1 MFLLSKQTCWKR
13 CRVGKTI
20 VNKRTMLIKGFQSLR
35 LTFGLLL
42 LLVVFIFQAKDSV
55 KAHLNTDTNIE
66 ISLELLQHMPRERKT
81 EMEGAQHSLDFC
93 LKAYPF
99 NTAAFWVVA
108 IRFHKEMFNLLLVK
122 DFSFHSIHV
131 WLVHCARLDC
141 TAHTEIFVCFN
152 VNRILYICID
162 EMNMKHVHKRHDQSI
177 SEIKP
182 KLVSFLL

>member
-1 MFLLSKQTCWKR
+1 MFLLSKQTCWKG

-35 LTFGLLL
+35 LTLGLLL
-42 LLVVFIFQAKDSV
+42 LLVVFIFQAMDSI
-55 KAHLNTDTNIE
+55 KAYPNTDTNIE
-66 ISLELLQHMPRERKT
+66 ISLELLQRMQRERKT
-81 EMEGAQHSLDFC
+81 GIESERALHSLDFS

-108 IRFHKEMFNLLLVK
+108 IRFHKEMFNLLLAK

-141 TAHTEIFVCFN
+141 TAHTHTDTHRNIRLLQCKQDP
-152 VNRILYICID
+152 LYLHRWN
-162 EMNMKHVHKRHDQSI
+162 EYEART
-177 SEIKP
+177 
-182 KLVSFLL
+182 

>member
-1 MFLLSKQTCWKR
+1 
-13 CRVGKTI
+13 
-20 VNKRTMLIKGFQSLR
+20 MLIKGFQSLR
-35 LTFGLLL
+35 LTLGLLL
-42 LLVVFIFQAKDSV
+42 LLVVFIFQAMDSI
-55 KAHLNTDTNIE
+55 KAYPNTDTNIE
-66 ISLELLQHMPRERKT
+66 ISLELLQRMQRERKT
-81 EMEGAQHSLDFC
+81 GIERESERAQHSLDFS

-108 IRFHKEMFNLLLVK
+108 IRFHKEMFNLLLAK

-141 TAHTEIFVCFN
+141 TAHTDTNTHSHTEIFVCFN

-182 KLVSFLL
+182 KLMSFLL